1 MKVGVINSSAF
12 GAVAFRIDPS
22 LHLSEGVKVRAKLD
36 KSPYALTSVADCSSK
51 IFLGNIFSRIFVKK
65 KEFGVTYLAASDTV
79 LANIETGKYLS
90 KKQASQ
96 LDYLKLDKDWILVT
110 CSGTLGN
117 VTYTNGTFCDKIA
130 THDLIRI
137 IPDDSKFKKG
147 CLYAFLAGKYGY
159 YQITQSQF
167 GGVVKHIND
176 KQAGAISVP
185 QFPEDFQ
192 TTIDNLI
199 QDSAKLR
206 EEATDALKEAVLQ
219 ISNFIDVC
227 KIENGYKSKVV
238 NIQEVISSLKLRID
252 PPALMNDGVEI
263 MNILTSRKNYKL
275 IKDLGFVVRRP
286 GIFKR
291 IYVENGIPYIKGS
304 EIFLNNPFMRCE
316 KLSRTRTP
324 FIDEME
330 LKEGQILVTCAG
342 SVGSIKM
349 ITKEY
354 EDKKAIGSQ
363 DIIRIDAMYDDN
375 YSGLYNKEYLF
386 AYLQQPFVYSYI
398 QSMKYGSVIER
409 IEPFHVESIPVIEP
423 TKEVSDKVKSLV
435 QEYMD
440 KTYKAFN
447 AEETAIS
454 MVEQEIE
461 KWNN

>member
-1 MKVGVINSSAF
+1 MKVSIIDSKFVISNLRF
-12 GAVAFRIDPS
+12 DGKY
-22 LHLSEGVKVRAKLD
+22 HLSEGLTVRKQIA
-36 KSPYALTSVADCSSK
+36 KSPYGVCKIEDVTSNIYCPGIFHRNYTKSGTP
-51 IFLGNIFSRIFVKK
+51 FLGGGDIQK
-65 KEFGVTYLAASDTV
+65 SD
-79 LANIETGKYLS
+79 LDSGKYLRQKTTPNHEILAI
-90 KKQASQ
+90 KKG
-96 LDYLKLDKDWILVT
+96 WTLVT
-110 CSGTLGN
+110 CGGTIGCTVFANKLLAKCWVSQHVMRVIPSKIKEGMLFAYLASKQGHSLLTTNTYGSVIPTLNAGN
-117 VTYTNGTFCDKIA
+117 IA
-130 THDLIRI
+130 SLPI
-137 IPDDSKFKKG
+137 
-147 CLYAFLAGKYGY
+147 
-159 YQITQSQF
+159 
-167 GGVVKHIND
+167 
-176 KQAGAISVP
+176 P

-192 TTIDNLI
+192 TKVDYLI
-199 QDSAKLR
+199 QESAKLR

-227 KIENGYKSKVV
+227 KIENGYKYKVV

-454 MVEQEIE
+454 IVEQEIE